1 MNKLVLCYGYVATV
15 MGALV
20 VCTSANEKTTCDTAT
35 YSSRICGYATSTA

>member
-20 VCTSANEKTTCDTAT
+20 VCTDANFATTCDTST
-35 YSSRICGYATSTA
+35 YALRKCGYATSTA